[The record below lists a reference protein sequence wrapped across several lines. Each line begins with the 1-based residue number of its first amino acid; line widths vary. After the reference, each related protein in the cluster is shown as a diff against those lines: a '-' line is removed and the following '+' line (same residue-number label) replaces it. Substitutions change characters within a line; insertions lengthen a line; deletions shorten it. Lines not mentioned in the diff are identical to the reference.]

1 MARTNILFISK
12 YRSFFGA
19 IAVLSDLLV
28 SHAVVVQENCHTL
41 PTETLGEVFSTI
53 SSCPPQFLQTAN
65 VFRIFYTKSVEM
77 IVKGSF
83 SKSVS
88 SEDISRLLSLLSSE
102 LHFYNPP
109 SAYFSN
115 QLSCSSKSLHQTF
128 LRAFFSRY
136 QNGTFVT
143 LLAAFHFLPIVNF

>member
-1 MARTNILFISK
+1 MQEAINSSTLVFFLFASESPFPIERMARTNILFISK
-12 YRSFFGA
+12 YRSFFRA

-65 VFRIFYTKSVEM
+65 VFRIFYSKSVEM
-77 IVKGSF
+77 IVKGSVG
-83 SKSVS
+83 SG

-115 QLSCSSKSLHQTF
+115 QLS
-128 LRAFFSRY
+128 
-136 QNGTFVT
+136 
-143 LLAAFHFLPIVNF
+143 

>member
-1 MARTNILFISK
+1 M
-12 YRSFFGA
+12 
-19 IAVLSDLLV
+19 LSDLLV

-41 PTETLGEVFSTI
+41 PTETFGEVFSTI
-53 SSCPPQFLQTAN
+53 SSCSPQFLQTAN
-65 VFRIFYTKSVEM
+65 VFRIFHSKSVEM

-88 SEDISRLLSLLSSE
+88 SEDISRLLSLMSSE

-115 QLSCSSKSLHQTF
+115 QLSCPDCSKSLHQTF

-136 QNGTFVT
+136 QNGTFVA

>member
-1 MARTNILFISK
+1 MQEAINSSTLVFFLFASECPFPIERMARTNILFISK
-12 YRSFFGA
+12 YRSFFRA

-65 VFRIFYTKSVEM
+65 VFRIFYSKSVE
-77 IVKGSF
+77 IILKG
-83 SKSVS
+83 SVS

-115 QLSCSSKSLHQTF
+115 QLS
-128 LRAFFSRY
+128 
-136 QNGTFVT
+136 
-143 LLAAFHFLPIVNF
+143 